1 VIDDITLVIANNI
14 DTKVYDV
21 RNYLS
26 IVKYNVFISINDHK
40 IGFNYD
46 KMTLEWPLNDFYIRW
61 EWLEDGKMHEL
72 MKKSDKVESMDVEDE
87 NDNIASLF

>member
-1 VIDDITLVIANNI
+1 MTSETICPQSNKN
-14 DTKVYDV
+14 
-21 RNYLS
+21 
-26 IVKYNVFISINDHK
+26 YNVFISITDHK
-40 IGFNYD
+40 TGLNGP
-46 KMTLEWPLNDFYIRW
+46 KMTLEWDLNDISIRW

>member
-1 VIDDITLVIANNI
+1 MT
-14 DTKVYDV
+14 
-21 RNYLS
+21 
-26 IVKYNVFISINDHK
+26 VK
-40 IGFNYD
+40 G
-46 KMTLEWPLNDFYIRW
+46 PLIEMYSRW

>member
-1 VIDDITLVIANNI
+1 MALKWLLNE
-14 DTKVYDV
+14 
-21 RNYLS
+21 
-26 IVKYNVFISINDHK
+26 IND
-40 IGFNYD
+40 IS
-46 KMTLEWPLNDFYIRW
+46 IRW

>member
-1 VIDDITLVIANNI
+1 MA
-14 DTKVYDV
+14 
-21 RNYLS
+21 
-26 IVKYNVFISINDHK
+26 
-40 IGFNYD
+40 
-46 KMTLEWPLNDFYIRW
+46 LEWALNDSSIRW

>member
-1 VIDDITLVIANNI
+1 MALKWLLNE
-14 DTKVYDV
+14 
-21 RNYLS
+21 
-26 IVKYNVFISINDHK
+26 IND
-40 IGFNYD
+40 I
-46 KMTLEWPLNDFYIRW
+46 YIRW